1 MYSVRF
7 LRADEMPD
15 EVYYYN
21 RKLDAVKHF
30 ALFKADDSGLY
41 HRIDLALGEN
51 GTETTLETIYFE

>member
-21 RKLDAVKHF
+21 RKLDAEKHF
-30 ALFKADDSGLY
+30 DLFKTDDSGLY
-41 HRIDLALGEN
+41 HRIDLVLEEN
-51 GTETTLETIYFE
+51 GTETTLKTIHFD